1 LQQSQ
6 LFKLAMKIFTKIFVS
21 IFYIGYI
28 KFASGTWGSLAA
40 IIILYPCIKF
50 TLLSFQSLIIVF
62 MILFFISNLSINFF
76 SKFTNSNDSKHIVID
91 ELLGIFIILIFYDF
105 IFIYNDFITLILIFF
120 VFRLFDI
127 IKLFP
132 ANYID
137 KNFKNGY
144 GVMMDD
150 IIAGIYTILTLIIIN
165 VFI

>member
-1 LQQSQ
+1 
-6 LFKLAMKIFTKIFVS
+6 MKIFTKIFVS

>member
-1 LQQSQ
+1 
-6 LFKLAMKIFTKIFVS
+6 MKIFTKLFVS

-28 KFASGTWGSLAA
+28 KFAPGTWGSFAA
-40 IIILYPCIKF
+40 LLILYPFIKF
-50 TLLSFQSLIIVF
+50 TVLSFEALLIIF
-62 MILFFISNLSINFF
+62 IILFFISNLFINYF
-76 SKFTNSNDSKHIVID
+76 SNFTNSNDSKHIVID

-120 VFRLFDI
+120 LFRLFDI
-127 IKLFP
+127 IKIFP

-150 IIAGIYTILTLIIIN
+150 IVAGFYTIFTLIILN
-165 VFI
+165 VLI

>member
-1 LQQSQ
+1 
-6 LFKLAMKIFTKIFVS
+6 MKIFTKLFVS

-40 IIILYPCIKF
+40 ILILYPLIKF
-50 TLLSFQSLIIVF
+50 TVLSFEALIIVF
-62 MILFFISNLSINFF
+62 IILFFISNLFINFF
-76 SKFTNSNDSKHIVID
+76 SNFTNSNDSKHIVID

-120 VFRLFDI
+120 IFRLFDI
-127 IKLFP
+127 IKIFP

-137 KNFKNGY
+137 KNLKNGY
-144 GVMMDD
+144 GVIMDD
-150 IIAGIYTILTLIIIN
+150 IVAGIYTIFTLMILN

>member
-1 LQQSQ
+1 
-6 LFKLAMKIFTKIFVS
+6 MKIFTKIFVS

-40 IIILYPCIKF
+40 ILILYPCIKF
-50 TLLSFQSLIIVF
+50 TIISFEALIILF
-62 MILFFISNLSINFF
+62 IILFIISNLCINYF
-76 SKFTNSNDSKHIVID
+76 SNFTNSNDSKHIVID

-120 VFRLFDI
+120 IFRLFDI
-127 IKLFP
+127 IKIFP

-137 KNFKNGY
+137 KNLKNGY
-144 GVMMDD
+144 GVIMDD
-150 IIAGIYTILTLIIIN
+150 IVAGIYTIFTLMILN

>member
-1 LQQSQ
+1 
-6 LFKLAMKIFTKIFVS
+6 MKIFTKIFVS
-21 IFYIGYI
+21 IFFVGYI

-40 IIILYPCIKF
+40 ILILYPIIKY
-50 TLLSFQSLIIVF
+50 TILSLEVLIIIF
-62 MILFFISNLSINFF
+62 IILFFISNLFINFF
-76 SKFTNSNDSKHIVID
+76 SNFTNSNDSKHIVID

-120 VFRLFDI
+120 IFRLFDI
-127 IKLFP
+127 LKIFP

-137 KNFKNGY
+137 KNLKNGY

-150 IIAGIYTILTLIIIN
+150 IVAGIYTIFTLMILN

>member
-1 LQQSQ
+1 
-6 LFKLAMKIFTKIFVS
+6 MKIFTKLFVS

-28 KFASGTWGSLAA
+28 KFASGTWGSLAS
-40 IIILYPCIKF
+40 IIILYPFIKF
-50 TLLSFQSLIIVF
+50 TLLSFEALIIVF
-62 MILFFISNLSINFF
+62 IFLFFISNLFINYF

-120 VFRLFDI
+120 IFRLFDI
-127 IKLFP
+127 IKIFP

-137 KNFKNGY
+137 KNLKNGY
-144 GVMMDD
+144 GVMIDD
-150 IIAGIYTILTLIIIN
+150 IVAGIYTIFTLMILN